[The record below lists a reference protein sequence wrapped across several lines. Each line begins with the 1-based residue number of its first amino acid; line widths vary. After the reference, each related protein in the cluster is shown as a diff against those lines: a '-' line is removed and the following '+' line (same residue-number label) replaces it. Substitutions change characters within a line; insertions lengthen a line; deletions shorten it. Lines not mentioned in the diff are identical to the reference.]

1 MNKPNLSARLSALAA
16 GTPITG
22 AAPANKPAKGA
33 PLGKPAKPAPKVEK
47 PAMVPATA
55 PKPAFGG
62 RGVVR
67 TAPTGSSVGGAIL
80 QWSFSRLNDWRKCP
94 KMAFFKHV
102 QKMKEPGNKHTERGS
117 AIHLLCQKYVE
128 GKIAVLPEE
137 LKKFKKEFE
146 VLKKNKAQCEAE
158 WAFGPDWVAQ
168 TWFAKLYKLL
178 RVKTDACYLVKGKN
192 PVARVIDF
200 KTGRVN
206 ESHEEQLSL
215 YALATLLM
223 YPEATSVET
232 ELWYLDSG
240 DKTAQVFPASDLPA
254 LKEYWESVAKPMFE
268 DKSFQCKPGD
278 ACRFC
283 WFRKGNPAP
292 GSPKNCKY

>member
-1 MNKPNLSARLSALAA
+1 MNKPNLNARLSALAA

-22 AAPANKPAKGA
+22 VAPASKPAKVA
-33 PLGKPAKPAPKVEK
+33 PLAKLPKPAPKVEK
-47 PAMVPATA
+47 PATVPATA

-102 QKMKEPGNKHTERGS
+102 QKMKEPGNQHTERGT
-117 AIHLLCQKYVE
+117 AIHTMCQNYVE
-128 GKIAVLPEE
+128 GKLPKLPTE
-137 LKKFKKEFE
+137 LLKFKSEFE
-146 VLKKNKAQCEAE
+146 VLKKNKALCEAE
-158 WAFGPDWVAQ
+158 WAFGPDWVPQ
-168 TWFAKLYKLL
+168 TWFSKLYKLL
-178 RVKTDACYLVKGKN
+178 RVKTDAVYIITKSKT
-192 PVARVIDF
+192 ARVIDF

-215 YALATLLM
+215 YALGTLLM
-223 YPEATSVET
+223 NPGVKEVET

-240 DKTAQVFPASDLPA
+240 EKTSQVFPASDLPA
-254 LKEYWESVAKPMFE
+254 LKEYWEAQAKPMFE
-268 DKSFQCKPGD
+268 DKSFPCNPGN

-283 WFRKGNPAP
+283 WFRKENTAP
-292 GSPKNCKY
+292 GAPRNCKY